1 MAIGAGIGGAV
12 INFAIARAAPGAGD
26 AVQQLLTPATRAQ
39 LPDAVIAELADAI
52 GRALQDVY
60 LTSAVAAALALG
72 FGLAL
77 PAALSL
83 TRAPERP

>member
-1 MAIGAGIGGAV
+1 
-12 INFAIARAAPGAGD
+12 
-26 AVQQLLTPATRAQ
+26 
-39 LPDAVIAELADAI
+39 LPDTVIAQLADAI

-60 LTSAVAAALALG
+60 LTSAVAAALALA

-83 TRAPERP
+83 TRAPERPEGL

>member
-1 MAIGAGIGGAV
+1 MSGP
-12 INFAIARAAPGAGD
+12 AAAHSGD
-26 AVQQLLTPATRAQ
+26 AGA

-60 LTSAVAAALALG
+60 LTAAVAAALALG
-72 FGLAL
+72 LGLRL